1 MVLCLMDST
10 QGAVASIILGYDEAS
25 LGDWL
30 QPFRDH
36 VVVLS
41 FGVGMS
47 KKNGYNHFFLQSSV
61 FLIESLFTCGVVQ
74 FYE

>member
-10 QGAVASIILGYDEAS
+10 QDTEVSIILGYDEAS

-30 QPFRDH
+30 PTFRDDI
-36 VVVLS
+36 VVIS

-47 KKNGYNHFFLQSSV
+47 KKNGYNYLFKIVSSFNRILV
-61 FLIESLFTCGVVQ
+61 HVWRGSIL
-74 FYE
+74 